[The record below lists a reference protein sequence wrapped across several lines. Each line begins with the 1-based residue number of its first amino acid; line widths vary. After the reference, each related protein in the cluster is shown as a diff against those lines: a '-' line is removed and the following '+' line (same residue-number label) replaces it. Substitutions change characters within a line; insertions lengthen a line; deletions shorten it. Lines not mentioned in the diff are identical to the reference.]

1 MRTSHE
7 SNKFIRI
14 YLEDHIAGA
23 TAGARR
29 AARLALAESESA
41 DAGTL
46 ATFAEDVSSDRE
58 ALLAIAKALGVEPS
72 RWKDDAAWVG
82 EKLAALKLN
91 GHVLERSPLSIVVE
105 LEAMQMAVRGKRSLW
120 ETLRLTVPGATPID
134 LDGLIGRADSQ
145 LDELSRLHAARV
157 VDTFAPQS
165 T

>member
-1 MRTSHE
+1 MRRDKMRTSHE

-58 ALLAIAKALGVEPS
+58 ALLAIAEALGVEPS

-82 EKLAALKLN
+82 EKLAALKPN
-91 GHVLERSPLSIVVE
+91 GHVLERSPLSTVVE
-105 LEAMQMAVRGKRSLW
+105 LEALQMAVRGKRSLW
-120 ETLRLTVPGATPID
+120 ERCGSRCPVRRRSTSRPH
-134 LDGLIGRADSQ
+134 RS
-145 LDELSRLHAARV
+145 SRLAARRAV
-157 VDTFAPQS
+157 QAPRRS
-165 T
+165 CR